1 MAYALGLGLTN
12 ECNLSCAHCYRSTD
26 RVDRLSIADVRTIL
40 ESLEIGSANLGT
52 GENAMHPEFLPIVEL
67 LLAEGISTTLTSNG
81 YSVARLPDPV
91 LKRLREV
98 ELSFDFPT
106 PREQDAFR
114 GLGAWDLAMNSLRRA
129 KALGVEVTIIA
140 VMMRT
145 NSTRLPEIAR
155 IAAELGAN
163 FRFNIYQPVKSS
175 HFTMSY
181 EEFWGGIRQMFA
193 TCGLVACTEPLIS
206 ALAGLN
212 STDGC
217 ACGRRTIRVTPER
230 RIIPC
235 VYWPSKGLPLSEL
248 PRLREAIF
256 ETEEFR
262 RCRLVPRDCAAC
274 AYVATCGGG
283 CAGRRILAGGLD
295 QPDPYCPI
303 VRDDPMRLSWR
314 RSNGKPLLK
323 SGSACTTILAADLE
337 GGAAR

>member
-12 ECNLSCAHCYRSTD
+12 ECNLSCAHCYRSVD

-52 GENAMHPEFLPIVEL
+52 GENGMHPEFLPVVEL
-67 LLAEGISTTLTSNG
+67 LLAEGINTTLTSNG
-81 YSVARLPDPV
+81 YSVACLPDAV
-91 LKRLREV
+91 LRRLREV
-98 ELSFDFPT
+98 EFSFDFPT

-114 GLGAWDLAMNSLRRA
+114 GLGAWDLAMNSLGRA
-129 KALGVEVTIIA
+129 KELGVEVTIIA

-145 NSTRLPEIAR
+145 NYRRLPEIAR
-155 IAAELGAN
+155 LAAELGAN
-163 FRFNIYQPVKSS
+163 FRFNIYQPVRSS

-181 EEFWGGIRQMFA
+181 EEFWDGIRQMFA
-193 TCGLVACTEPLIS
+193 TCGLVACTEPLID

-212 STDGC
+212 STLGC

-262 RCRLVPRDCAAC
+262 ECRLVPRACATC

-303 VRDDPMRLSWR
+303 VRDDPMRLSWH
-314 RSNGKPLLK
+314 RSNGKQLLK
-323 SGSACTTILAADLE
+323 SGSACTTILAADLKE
-337 GGAAR
+337 AAR

>member
-1 MAYALGLGLTN
+1 MAYALGIGLTN
-12 ECNLSCAHCYRSTD
+12 ECNLSCAHCYRSVD
-26 RVDRLSIADVRTIL
+26 RVDRLSIADVRTIV
-40 ESLEIGSANLGT
+40 ESVEIGSANLGT
-52 GENAMHPEFLPIVEL
+52 GENGMHPEFLSVVEL
-67 LLAEGISTTLTSNG
+67 LLAEGINTTLTSNG
-81 YSVARLPDPV
+81 YSVACLPDPV
-91 LKRLREV
+91 LRRLREV
-98 ELSFDFPT
+98 EFSFDFPT
-106 PREQDAFR
+106 PGEQDAFR
-114 GLGAWDLAMNSLRRA
+114 GPGAWDLAMNSLRRA
-129 KALGVEVTIIA
+129 KGLGVEVTIIA

-145 NSTRLPEIAR
+145 NVRRLPDIAR
-155 IAAELGAN
+155 LAAELGAN
-163 FRFNIYQPVKSS
+163 FRFNIYQPVRSS

-181 EEFWGGIRQMFA
+181 DEFWDGIRQMFA

-248 PRLREAIF
+248 PRLRAAIF

-262 RCRLVPRDCAAC
+262 QCRMVPQACAPC

-295 QPDPYCPI
+295 QPDPYCPV
-303 VRDDPMRLSWR
+303 VRADPMRLSWQ

-323 SGSACTTILAADLE
+323 SGSACTTILAADPK
-337 GGAAR
+337 GAAR